1 MSFTI
6 VENVNDFV
14 KARIHVTAGNGYT
27 NTMRMAKLTPGTYTI
42 DELITEFNTRVNSAR
57 WYSNESQYTTNNWS
71 STNGWS
77 GGSGFLDLTYDS
89 SAKTIKF
96 VNNRGGTVHN
106 FYFEHNPSSFT
117 NCEFFRNV
125 VELMPENYQKTP
137 NITELCKNSMTFKS
151 YDYNAPLIY
160 KNVTSSSQSI
170 YFNDT
175 EFIVESMGYL
185 TIEDLISK
193 GISVTFENNVLTFKG
208 IYNVSGI
215 DYIGSWKQFQN
226 QVKSEINIVYY
237 FTNNN
242 VVTIDNKSISL
253 PVNFYNSYQLFNELP
268 EFFTMYYWQ
277 IRESSDIVYLENPES
292 TVNVTVDID
301 YNVLLDYTYSVSNLP
316 LFNSSLVPIDYIV
329 INENSF
335 IYSRINYGDT
345 NAIALIPKGIYTKEL
360 LAQTINNSIVYTWY
374 SFDNVSLVES
384 ESTELNGLVNQIVFE
399 NNEITI
405 SNNSGHN
412 NYFNYAWNIPDIPI
426 FRNLVK
432 DVYTPEINTGI
443 IDNSIYTFHENSAIL
458 TIESMNLS
466 QVMYNVSNKSSSTWD
481 IVFKYSEM
489 TEEQESFYGVYRISN
504 NKVNCKQ
511 FYAFNDNIMVSMN
524 INGIDVLFDIYEG
537 FYSFQRLL
545 ENLSVS
551 IQRIIHKTF
560 NVVPPEVTIDLNE
573 NNVYKINIPG
583 YTYHFNE
590 ITNDFFNACEL
601 IKDFN
606 YSDSTFSYFN
616 NTIDTNCFSITSNN
630 VIINTTVPVYSF
642 DYPIRQDYTSLN
654 SGKYP
659 SFAYYEWDITTLLP
673 SGQGTKMYFKNATK
687 MVGNNMGVFKN
698 SIDCGLF
705 PSAMLLLCFY
715 CSGDIEQDTY
725 CTARFSWFGPNGYG
739 SAWTST
745 RYYSKVKPV
754 FSMITPMTL
763 PSSKIYEGIEIT
775 VNSSNNT
782 DIIVNKILF
791 SVQVFPKGLSNEYYR
806 LKYNDSTQN
815 ISKIFNSADINYSKL
830 VFPTAGNIEQ
840 TSFNMNESSEN
851 VEINYSENDY
861 NSLTYFFSCLNP
873 YNNDNYSCATFG
885 DYLVNSNR
893 SRYNNRC
900 FTSIPVI
907 NCDNYDFSTNV
918 IMYSSNIRVSVQ
930 KFVTNDYINPE
941 NFIDY
946 TREFTYSDLQDNQSL
961 CVNNPVYLYINLACS
976 RQEISSNSNVLMTD
990 YEYTGRGSVTNG
1002 SSITLVNN
1010 KFKFTDAGVY
1020 SFIVNMYLYPGSI
1033 GTNNY
1038 LQQQVSFYM
1047 GGVYILSLTVDQ
1059 TQNTVNVAAGRVS
1072 NGGLF
1077 RLNNPGEYD
1086 LTVSSSNANDTNT
1099 APLMAFAYCDF
1110 LITKCY

>member
-14 KARIHVTAGNGYT
+14 KARINVTAGNRYL
-27 NTMRMAKLTPGTYTI
+27 NTLRMAKLTPGTYTI
-42 DELITEFNTRVNSAR
+42 DELITEFNTRVNLAR
-57 WYSNESQYTTNNWS
+57 WYNFEEQCTTNQWDYTS
-71 STNGWS
+71 GWTS
-77 GGSGFLDLTYDS
+77 GSGFLDLTYNS
-89 SAKTIKF
+89 SAKTITF
-96 VNNRGGTVHN
+96 VNNRDSGSTHN

-137 NITELCKNSMTFKS
+137 NINELCKKSRTFKS
-151 YDYNAPLIY
+151 YDYNVPLIY
-160 KNVTSSSQSI
+160 KNTTSNSQTVH
-170 YFNDT
+170 FNDT
-175 EFIVESMGYL
+175 EFIVESMGFL
-185 TIEDLISK
+185 TIEDLTSK

-215 DYIGSWKQFQN
+215 DYIGSWKYFQN

-242 VVTIDNKSISL
+242 VITIDNSSITL

-277 IRESSDIVYLENPES
+277 TRNSSDIVYLGNPES
-292 TVNVTVDID
+292 AVNVTVDID

-316 LFNSSLVPIDYIV
+316 LFNNSLIPIDYIV
-329 INENSF
+329 INENSMV
-335 IYSRINYGDT
+335 YSRINYGDT
-345 NAIALIPKGIYTKEL
+345 NAIALIPKGIYTKET
-360 LAQTINNSIVYTWY
+360 LAQTINNSLVYTWY

-384 ESTELNGLVNQIVFE
+384 ESTELKGLVNQIVFE

-432 DVYTPEINTGI
+432 YIYTPEINTEI
-443 IDNSIYTFHENSAIL
+443 INNTYTFHENSAVL
-458 TIESMNLS
+458 TIESMGLS
-466 QVMYNVSNKSSSTWD
+466 QVMYNTSNKSSSTWD
-481 IVFKYSEM
+481 IVFRYSEM

-511 FYAFNDNIMVSMN
+511 FYAFNDNTMISMN
-524 INGIDVLFDIYEG
+524 INGVDILFDIYEG

-573 NNVYKINIPG
+573 DNVYKINIPG
-583 YTYHFNE
+583 YTYYFNE
-590 ITNDFFNACEL
+590 IDNDFFNACEL

-616 NTIDTNCFSITSNN
+616 NTIDSNCFSITSNN
-630 VIINTTVPVYSF
+630 LIINSKVPVYSF
-642 DYPIRQDYTSLN
+642 DYPIRQDYSTLN

-673 SGQGTKMYFKNATK
+673 NGQGTKMYFKNATK
-687 MVGNNMGVFKN
+687 MVGNNFGAFKN
-698 SIDCGLF
+698 SIDCGLY
-705 PSAMLLLCFY
+705 PNSMLLLCFY
-715 CSGDIEQDTY
+715 CSGDIEQDTN
-725 CTARFSWFGPNGYG
+725 CTARFTWFGPNGYG

-754 FSMITPMTL
+754 FSMVVPFAL
-763 PSSKIYEGIEIT
+763 PSNKIYEGIEIT
-775 VNSSNNT
+775 VNNS

-791 SVQVFPKGLSNEYYR
+791 SVQVFPKGLSGEYYR
-806 LKYNDSTQN
+806 LKYNDSIQN
-815 ISKIFNSADINYSKL
+815 VSKIFNQATVNYSKI
-830 VFPTAGNIEQ
+830 VFPTAGNINQ
-840 TSFNMNESSEN
+840 TTFNMNESSEN

-873 YNNDNYSCATFG
+873 WDDNIYSCATFG
-885 DYLVNSNR
+885 DLLVNSNR

-907 NCDNYDFSTNV
+907 NCDNYDFATNTK
-918 IMYSSNIRVSVQ
+918 MYSANIRVSVQ
-930 KFVTNDYINPE
+930 KFVTNNYIIPE

-946 TREFTYSDLQDNQSL
+946 TKEFTLSDLQDNQSL
-961 CVNNPVYLYINLACS
+961 CVNNPACLYIYLNCS
-976 RQEISSNSNVLMTD
+976 RQEISSSSSVLMTD
-990 YEYTGRGSVTNG
+990 YEYTAKGGITNG
-1002 SSITLVNN
+1002 NSITLVNN
-1010 KFKFTDAGVY
+1010 RFKFTDAGVY
-1020 SFIVNMYLYPGSI
+1020 SFIVNMYLYPGAI
-1033 GTNNY
+1033 GTNKY
-1038 LQQQVSFYM
+1038 LQQTVSFYM
-1047 GGVYILSLTVDQ
+1047 GGYYILSLIVDQ
-1059 TQNTVNVAAGRVS
+1059 TQSTVGVTGRVS

-1077 RLNNPGEYD
+1077 KINTPGEYD
-1086 LTVSSSNANDTNT
+1086 LTVNSHNENNTNN
-1099 APLMAFAYCDF
+1099 APLIAFAYCDF